1 LEEVIVHPGHEAL
14 MAVVNNSA
22 LIVGDAQG
30 ILGQQLWPRQIH
42 LLIISISIT
51 VLITYLVM

>member
-1 LEEVIVHPGHEAL
+1 VHPGHEAL
-14 MAVVNNSA
+14 MAVVNNSV